1 MLVLAKEAS
10 LKVGMML
17 VEIEMAL
24 YLLKPALAFPR
35 EKPNGESWQW
45 N

>member
-1 MLVLAKEAS
+1 MLVLAEGTS
-10 LKVGMML
+10 LRVGMML

-24 YLLKPALAFPR
+24 YLFRPALGFPR
-35 EKPNGESWQW
+35 ERLNGESWQW